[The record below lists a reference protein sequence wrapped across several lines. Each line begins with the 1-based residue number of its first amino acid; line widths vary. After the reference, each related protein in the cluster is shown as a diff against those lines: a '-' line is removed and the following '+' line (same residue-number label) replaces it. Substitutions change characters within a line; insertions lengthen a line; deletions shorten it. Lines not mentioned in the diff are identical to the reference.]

1 MTVGR
6 VAAKPRN
13 IRLYDFRRPDKFSK
27 EQIRTLQMLHDN
39 FARALTTVFTT
50 HLRTGV
56 DVAVTAVQ
64 QMTYGEF
71 IGRVDDPAVL
81 AVVELE
87 PLAGTGLFEFDPG
100 LVYPMLDRLFGGPGQ
115 SAAERRPLTDIEQS
129 VMERVVEA
137 ALEALAGSW
146 SNLVHLQPSL
156 RTIESNPAF
165 THIVA
170 PNEVCVI
177 ITFEVRLGAHRG
189 RMQLCLP
196 YIVLEPVVPKLSTQ
210 HWFAAERK
218 VQRVEQVGAELE
230 RVVVGVWVRLGKAT
244 VTLRELLD
252 LEPGDLLQLER
263 RHGQPVE
270 VFVEDQ
276 PTYRALPGR
285 RGNRLAVRIEAV
297 LEDAGRSD
305 LT

>member
-1 MTVGR
+1 
-6 VAAKPRN
+6 
-13 IRLYDFRRPDKFSK
+13 
-27 EQIRTLQMLHDN
+27 
-39 FARALTTVFTT
+39 
-50 HLRTGV
+50 
-56 DVAVTAVQ
+56 
-64 QMTYGEF
+64 
-71 IGRVDDPAVL
+71 
-81 AVVELE
+81 
-87 PLAGTGLFEFDPG
+87 
-100 LVYPMLDRLFGGPGQ
+100 
-115 SAAERRPLTDIEQS
+115 
-129 VMERVVEA
+129 
-137 ALEALAGSW
+137 
-146 SNLVHLQPSL
+146 
-156 RTIESNPAF
+156 
-165 THIVA
+165 
-170 PNEVCVI
+170 
-177 ITFEVRLGAHRG
+177 LGAHRG

-218 VQRVEQVGAELE
+218 VRRVEQVGAELE
-230 RVVVGVWVRLGKAT
+230 RVVVGMWVRLGKAT

-285 RGNRLAVRIEAV
+285 RGNRLAVRIEAI